1 MDKTLLGYQGRTA
14 LDETVINPKDKEV
27 VKSWVGIDIIV
38 MSGHTEKT
46 VTKTEEVLSKL
57 QRRNSYTNI
66 PTSALGPHSSPQ
78 PGLKAAMAA
87 AAAEEKED
95 GSVSVVEDAE
105 SVLAA
110 AAPPTSPSV
119 VQRQQQQV
127 STTGGGGG
135 GGGGM
140 GSDAAVAK
148 VITVLKSM
156 NDKIGD
162 LAATVDN
169 LSARVDNMAMV
180 AEQPVMMV
188 PQRVRMQMND
198 RIEDLQSN
206 VGTIHERV
214 ELLSQR
220 ASSPVLMVPQ
230 MAAGGGHMLQP
241 MTPLRDSSPQ
251 AE

>member
-1 MDKTLLGYQGRTA
+1 
-14 LDETVINPKDKEV
+14 
-27 VKSWVGIDIIV
+27 
-38 MSGHTEKT
+38 MSGHTEKQ
-46 VTKTEEVLSKL
+46 VSKTEEVLSKL

-66 PTSALGPHSSPQ
+66 PLSALGPHSSPQ
-78 PGLKAAMAA
+78 PGLQAAMAA
-87 AAAEEKED
+87 AAAVDSEGKED
-95 GSVSVVEDAE
+95 GDVSVVEDVGSALTAMP
-105 SVLAA
+105 SPA
-110 AAPPTSPSV
+110 SPSPAH
-119 VQRQQQQV
+119 QQLLQQQQPQQQQL
-127 STTGGGGG
+127 STAGS
-135 GGGGM
+135 GM

-156 NDKIGD
+156 NSKIGD

-198 RIEDLQSN
+198 RIEDLQTN

-230 MAAGGGHMLQP
+230 MGAGAGGQMIQP
-241 MTPLRDSSPQ
+241 MTPLRDSSPK